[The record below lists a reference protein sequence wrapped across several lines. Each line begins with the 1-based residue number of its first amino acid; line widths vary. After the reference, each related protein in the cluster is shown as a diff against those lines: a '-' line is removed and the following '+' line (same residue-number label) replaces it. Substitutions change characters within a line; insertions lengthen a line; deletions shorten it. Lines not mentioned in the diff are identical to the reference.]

1 MYVVLWACWAKVA
14 LMDSNENIGVLV
26 SFRGV
31 LSKADTRPWEAG
43 EGVNHRGH
51 WESHM
56 RNSLLQVTPW
66 ALI

>member
-1 MYVVLWACWAKVA
+1 MKT
-14 LMDSNENIGVLV
+14 IGVLV

-31 LSKADTRPWEAG
+31 LSKADTRSWEAG
-43 EGVNHRGH
+43 EGFNHRGH

-56 RNSLLQVTPW
+56 RNSLLRVTPW